1 MRISRR
7 MAIAASN
14 RNRKRPTLTYNTA
27 LAALDLT
34 DFSNL
39 VNLENSTDYLSAAT
53 AGNSYAIY
61 MVHYGGASAQ
71 TITHVD
77 ETAYSSTLTKVTCP
91 KIGKDRGKIKAG
103 SVGEYAIF
111 AGGQTR
117 AKAGYQQSYVDAY
130 NSSLTRTTPTAL
142 SESRI
147 AATPINFDGK
157 LFFLGGYFNN
167 NGYDYNDVDI
177 YDSSLTRS
185 IMTLSEKRGG
195 MAAAENGKYI
205 VYAGGDRGGGND
217 ARHEVRA
224 INKSLTESNLESLP
238 VRTSFW
244 DGGASGRAGD
254 FAVIQSNSVMD
265 DVNHIYGYDTSLV
278 RHEAEPL
285 NTESDYPASVTKDGA
300 LICIGY
306 GAVFDGYDSSLTR
319 YIAGEMFD
327 GYKASSLNAC
337 VLGENA
343 LISSP
348 YSTPNVQAYSFK

>member
-1 MRISRR
+1 
-7 MAIAASN
+7 MAS
-14 RNRKRPTLTYNTA
+14 NRKRPTLAYNTA
-27 LAALDLT
+27 LAALNLT

-39 VNLENSTDYLSAAT
+39 VNLTYATQCLAVAT

-61 MVHYGGASAQ
+61 MAHYGENSVQ
-71 TITHVD
+71 TKPHVD

-91 KIGKDRGKIKAG
+91 TIGKDRGKISAG

-111 AGGQTR
+111 AGGETR

-130 NSSLTRTTPTAL
+130 SSSLTRTTPTAL
-142 SESRI
+142 SQSRI
-147 AATPINFDGK
+147 GSTPINFDGK
-157 LFFLGGYFNN
+157 LFFLGGCFNN
-167 NGYDYNDVDI
+167 DSYVYNNVDI

-185 IMTLSEKRGG
+185 IMTLSEKRGN

-205 VYAGGDRGGGND
+205 VYAGGEREGTTGNE
-217 ARHEVRA
+217 AYHEVRA
-224 INKSLTESNLESLP
+224 INKSLTESILESLP
-238 VRTSFW
+238 VRTQVLN
-244 DGGASGRAGD
+244 GGASGRAGD
-254 FAVIQSNSVMD
+254 FAVIQSNTVMD

-285 NTESDYPASVTKDGA
+285 NTASDYPTSVAKDGA

-306 GAVFDGYDSSLTR
+306 GAAFDGYDSSLTR
-319 YIAGEMFD
+319 YIAGEMFE
-327 GYKASSLNAC
+327 GYKASSLKAC

-348 YSTPNVQAYSFK
+348 YSTPNVQAYLFK